1 MQTADV
7 IIHVDETIDHDRRM
21 KIADMVRALAGVTG
35 VTHHD
40 EKPHLMIVKYDPSG
54 VTAHAL
60 LDAVRGEGVHAELVG
75 L

>member
-7 IIHVDETIDHDRRM
+7 IIHVDETIAHDRRM
-21 KIADMVRALAGVTG
+21 KIADIVGAHAGVAG

-40 EKPHLMIVKYDPSG
+40 EKPHLMIVKYDPQA

-60 LDAVRGEGVHAELVG
+60 LDLVRGEGVHAELVG

>member
-7 IIHVDETIDHDRRM
+7 IIHVDETIDHDRRLA
-21 KIADMVRALAGVTG
+21 IAGMVRAHAGVAD
-35 VTHHD
+35 VAHHD
-40 EKPHLMIVKYDPSG
+40 EKPHLMIVKYDPQA

-60 LDAVRGEGVHAELVG
+60 LDVVRGEGVHAELVG